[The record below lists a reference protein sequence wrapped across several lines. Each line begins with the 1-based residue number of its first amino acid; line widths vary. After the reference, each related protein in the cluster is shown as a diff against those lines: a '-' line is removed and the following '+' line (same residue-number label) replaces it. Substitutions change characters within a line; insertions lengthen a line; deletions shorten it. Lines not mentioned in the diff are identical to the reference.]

1 MNSVSRIVL
10 RLIKEALLEDQVTAD
25 MTSRAVFGNGEAVPG
40 GGRGGQGRGFLV
52 ARQEL
57 VISGLDVARDVFYAV
72 SKEIKF
78 VTGYNNGASVKKGER
93 IAEVTGFVSDLLKAE
108 RVALNFIQHLSGI
121 ATSTHR
127 FVEQVRPYRCS
138 ILDTRKTTP
147 GLRLLE
153 KRAVVD
159 GGGKNHRMNLA
170 DQYLIKD
177 NHIDACGGIR
187 EAIRRVKSET
197 RNPKPETRK
206 IIEVEARN
214 LVEVRQALEEGVDII
229 LLDNMKLDQ
238 IRKAVKLVKGECL
251 LEVSGGVNLKNV
263 RKIAQ
268 TGVSRISIGALTHSA
283 PAVDIAFD
291 LER

>member
-1 MNSVSRIVL
+1 MDNIKIERAN
-10 RLIKEALLEDQVTAD
+10 LIRKALEEDAAARDITGI
-25 MTSRAVFGNGEAVPG
+25 AVFGNG
-40 GGRGGQGRGFLV
+40 GGRARGFLV

-57 VISGLDVARDVFYAV
+57 VISGLDVARDVFLSV
-72 SKEIKF
+72 SKDTRV
-78 VTGYNNGASVKKGER
+78 VTGYGNGAHVKKGER
-93 IAEVTGFVSDLLKAE
+93 LAEAAGFVSDLLRAE
-108 RVALNFIQHLSGI
+108 RTALNFLQHLSGI
-121 ATSTHR
+121 ATLTSL
-127 FVEQVRPYRCS
+127 FVEKVKPYRCS
-138 ILDTRKTTP
+138 ILDTRKTIP
-147 GLRLLE
+147 GLRFLE

-187 EAIRRVKSET
+187 EAIQRVKFQIPNSKSQT
-197 RNPKPETRK
+197 GKL
-206 IIEVEARN
+206 IEVEARN
-214 LVEVRQALEEGVDII
+214 LVEVRQALEEGADII
-229 LLDNMKLDQ
+229 LLDNMKLPQ
-238 IRKAVKLVKGECL
+238 IRKAVKLAHNSEIRAYGGTPL

-291 LER
+291 IE